1 MKSWRERGTSE
12 SRELRVWLKYGE
24 NREALRRLG
33 RGQIMAVQ
41 EILTSSLRNLGFF
54 LKATERSLQVPE
66 PCRNKVDWYSGEIIL
81 EANVE
86 N

>member
-1 MKSWRERGTSE
+1 
-12 SRELRVWLKYGE
+12 
-24 NREALRRLG
+24 
-33 RGQIMAVQ
+33 MAVQ

-81 EANVE
+81 EANME